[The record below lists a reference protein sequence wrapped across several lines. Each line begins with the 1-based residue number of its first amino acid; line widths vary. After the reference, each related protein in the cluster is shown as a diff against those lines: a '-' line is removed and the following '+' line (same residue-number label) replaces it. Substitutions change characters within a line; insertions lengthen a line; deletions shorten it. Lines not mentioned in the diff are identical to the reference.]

1 MEGERCKLCEHLELN
16 LEGFIQ
22 DDLNVSWKNSDV
34 FTDISVAV
42 DLEIGL
48 AKALKEAPS
57 RLVMVVLE
65 WK

>member
-34 FTDISVAV
+34 FTDISVAADV
-42 DLEIGL
+42 EIGF
-48 AKALKEAPS
+48 AKALKELPS

>member
-34 FTDISVAV
+34 FTDISVAADV
-42 DLEIGL
+42 EIGF
-48 AKALKEAPS
+48 AEALKELPS

>member
-22 DDLNVSWKNSDV
+22 DDLSVSWKNSDV
-34 FTDISVAV
+34 FTDISVAA
-42 DLEIGL
+42 DPEIGF
-48 AKALKEAPS
+48 AKALTELPS